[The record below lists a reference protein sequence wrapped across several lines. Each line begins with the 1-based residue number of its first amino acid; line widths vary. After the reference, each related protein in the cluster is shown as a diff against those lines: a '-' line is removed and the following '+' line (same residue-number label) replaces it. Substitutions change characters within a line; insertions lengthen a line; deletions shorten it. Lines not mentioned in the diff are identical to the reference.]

1 MEDAS
6 ENGVDMTKLT
16 RNQDLIAAEMD
27 GDVVMLSIEDGQY
40 YGPTGIAPRIWE
52 CLETLQT
59 VEQLLGDLLQHYDV
73 AEDVLRADL
82 DGFLTEMQKNGL
94 LRLA

>member
-1 MEDAS
+1 MEL
-6 ENGVDMTKLT
+6 NLTKLV

-27 GDVVMLSIEDGQY
+27 GDVVMLSIENGQY
-40 YGPTGIAPRIWE
+40 YGLTGIAPRIWE
-52 CLETLQT
+52 FLETPHS
-59 VEQLLGDLLQHYDV
+59 VDQLLGDLLQHYDV

-82 DGFLTEMQKNGL
+82 DGFLTDMQQNGL

>member
-1 MEDAS
+1 MEL
-6 ENGVDMTKLT
+6 NLTKLV

-27 GDVVMLSIEDGQY
+27 GDVVMLSIENGQY
-40 YGPTGIAPRIWE
+40 YGLTGIAPRIWE
-52 CLETLQT
+52 LLETPHS
-59 VEQLLGDLLQHYDV
+59 VDQLLVDLLQHHSV

-82 DGFLTEMQKNGL
+82 DGFLTDMQQNGL

>member
-1 MEDAS
+1 MEL
-6 ENGVDMTKLT
+6 NLTKLV

-27 GDVVMLSIEDGQY
+27 GDVVMLSIENGQY
-40 YGPTGIAPRIWE
+40 YGLTGIAPRIWE
-52 CLETLQT
+52 LLETPHS
-59 VEQLLGDLLQHYDV
+59 VYQLLVDLLQHYDV

-82 DGFLTEMQKNGL
+82 DGFLTDMQQNGL

>member
-1 MEDAS
+1 MEL
-6 ENGVDMTKLT
+6 NLTKLV

-27 GDVVMLSIEDGQY
+27 GDVVMLSIENGQY
-40 YGPTGIAPRIWE
+40 YGLTGIAPRIWE
-52 CLETLQT
+52 LLETPHS
-59 VEQLLGDLLQHYDV
+59 VDQLLVDLLQHYDV

-82 DGFLTEMQKNGL
+82 DGFLTDMQQNGL